1 MIVLNGTGRVADVV
15 ALADRRDQ
23 VSVSPKVLEA
33 VGRAHDQAADLS
45 TRFATYGRTTGVG
58 ANRITPVPPD
68 DPEYGMR
75 LLRSHAVDAGDPL
88 DDRTVRAMLAARLV
102 QLCVPGAGL
111 DSKILGGLER
121 MLNEDALPELLQ
133 YASIGTGDLAALA
146 GTALTL
152 IGERPATARL
162 APMEPWGADSALP
175 FMSSSA
181 LTVGRSCLALDE
193 LTRLERASS
202 VIYMLSFLALDGN
215 PSAFSSAAA
224 RAAAAPHVETVA
236 TRLRSLFADDRRPD
250 RSPAR
255 IQDPYG
261 LRVYP
266 VAQASVV
273 ASLDSL
279 VGQLERTLNTAQENP
294 LFDVEGD
301 EVVHHGAFY
310 QASLSLELDGT
321 TLALAL
327 TAPITHS
334 RIRMLNDPD
343 TNGGNAFLA
352 ADSEGSSG
360 LMMVEY
366 VAAGAIAEIRNA
378 AQPASVGTLVLSRGA
393 EEDATFAS
401 QGALQL
407 ERSVAAYRVLLCC
420 ELVGA
425 VRLLRQRRLDDRF
438 AGLLGEA
445 LALAADLPRED
456 EDRDLRGDLAEA
468 EVLLDDLGRLVP
480 DDNLRRDQPDR
491 FLPAVCAAAGHLEV
505 CPRVGRPVG
514 RRWPHCRRDDR
525 ELCLPDAG
533 LLALAALVRAAVFG
547 SSRSPDDRPA
557 SRLNVA
563 TPGRPDRAL

>member
-1 MIVLNGTGRVADVV
+1 MIELDGTGRVCDVV
-15 ALADRRDQ
+15 TLADGRDQ
-23 VSVSPKVLEA
+23 VSVSVKVVEA
-33 VGRAHDQAADLS
+33 VARVHDLAADLS
-45 TRFATYGRTTGVG
+45 TRFPTYGRTTGVG
-58 ANRITPVPPD
+58 ANRVTAIPAD

-88 DDRTVRAMLAARLV
+88 AERTVRSMLAARLI

-111 DSKILGGLER
+111 DPAILAGLER
-121 MLNEDALPELLQ
+121 MLNENALPELLQ

-162 APMEPWGADSALP
+162 APMPPWGADSALP

-181 LTVGRSCLALDE
+181 LTVGRSCLAVDE
-193 LTRLERASS
+193 LTRLEHASS

-215 PSAFSSAAA
+215 PSAFSPVAA
-224 RAAAAPHVETVA
+224 RAAAAPHVEKVA
-236 TRLRSLFADDRRPD
+236 TRLRSLFADGRPE

-279 VGQLERTLNTAQENP
+279 VGQLERTLNAAQENP

-301 EVVHHGAFY
+301 QVVHHGAFY
-310 QASLSLELDGT
+310 QASMSLELDGT

-352 ADSEGSSG
+352 ANADGSSG

-366 VAAGAIAEIRNA
+366 VAAGAIAEIRSS
-378 AQPASVGTLVLSRGA
+378 AQPASVGTLVLSRGS

-438 AGLLGEA
+438 AGVLGEA
-445 LALAADLPRED
+445 LALAAGLPRSD
-456 EDRDLRGDLAEA
+456 EDRDLRGDIGAADL
-468 EVLLDDLGRLVP
+468 LLDDLGRLSS
-480 DDNLRRDQPDR
+480 
-491 FLPAVCAAAGHLEV
+491 AGA
-505 CPRVGRPVG
+505 
-514 RRWPHCRRDDR
+514 WPTTSKDH
-525 ELCLPDAG
+525 
-533 LLALAALVRAAVFG
+533 
-547 SSRSPDDRPA
+547 
-557 SRLNVA
+557 
-563 TPGRPDRAL
+563 

>member
-1 MIVLNGTGRVADVV
+1 MIVLNGTGGIADVV

-23 VSVSPKVLEA
+23 VSVSPGVIGA
-33 VGRAHDQAADLS
+33 VTRVYDQAADLS

-58 ANRITPVPPD
+58 ANRISAVPAD
-68 DPEYGMR
+68 DPKYGMR

-88 DDRTVRAMLAARLV
+88 DDRTVRAMLAARLI

-111 DSKILGGLER
+111 DPKILGGLER

-152 IGERPATARL
+152 IGERPATSAL
-162 APMEPWGADSALP
+162 TPMEPWGADSALP

-181 LTVGRSCLALDE
+181 LTVGRSCLSLDE

-236 TRLRSLFADDRRPD
+236 ARLRSLLADDSRPD
-250 RSPAR
+250 RDPAR

-266 VAQASVV
+266 VAHASVV
-273 ASLDSL
+273 ASLGSL
-279 VGQLERTLNTAQENP
+279 AGQLERTLNTAQENP

-327 TAPITHS
+327 TSPITHS

-352 ADSEGSSG
+352 AGPEGSSG

-425 VRLLRQRRLDDRF
+425 VRLLRQRRIDDRF
-438 AGLLGEA
+438 TGVLGEA
-445 LALAADLPRED
+445 LALAADLPRND
-456 EDRDLRGDLAEA
+456 EDRDLRGDLAMA
-468 EVLLDDLGRLVP
+468 ESLLDEVGRLV
-480 DDNLRRDQPDR
+480 
-491 FLPAVCAAAGHLEV
+491 GE
-505 CPRVGRPVG
+505 
-514 RRWPHCRRDDR
+514 
-525 ELCLPDAG
+525 
-533 LLALAALVRAAVFG
+533 
-547 SSRSPDDRPA
+547 S
-557 SRLNVA
+557 
-563 TPGRPDRAL
+563 T

>member
-1 MIVLNGTGRVADVV
+1 VV
-15 ALADRRDQ
+15 ALADRRER
-23 VSVSPKVLEA
+23 VSVSPRVLKA
-33 VGRAHDQAADLS
+33 VGHAHEVAADLS

-58 ANRITPVPPD
+58 ANRATPVAPSD
-68 DPEYGMR
+68 SDYGMR

-88 DDRTVRAMLAARLV
+88 DDRTVRAMLAVRLI

-111 DSKILGGLER
+111 DPKILGGLEA

-133 YASIGTGDLAALA
+133 YASIGTGDLAPLA

-152 IGERPATARL
+152 IGERPASVPLT
-162 APMEPWGADSALP
+162 PMEPWGADSALP

-181 LTVGRSCLALDE
+181 LTVGRGCLALDE

-202 VIYMLSFLALDGN
+202 VIYLLSFLALDGN
-215 PSAFSSAAA
+215 PQPFASVAA
-224 RAAAAPHVETVA
+224 RAAAAPHVDTIA
-236 TRLRSLFADDRRPD
+236 NRLRSLLAASGRPD
-250 RSPAR
+250 RRPAR

-266 VAQASVV
+266 VAHASVV
-273 ASLDSL
+273 ASLHSL
-279 VGQLERTLNTAQENP
+279 EGQLKRTLNTAQENP
-294 LFDVEGD
+294 LFDIEND
-301 EVVHHGAFY
+301 AVVHHGAFY

-343 TNGGNAFLA
+343 TNGCNAFLA
-352 ADSEGSSG
+352 AGPVGSSG

-407 ERSVAAYRVLLCC
+407 ERSIAAYRVLLCC

-425 VRLLRQRRLDDRF
+425 VRLLRQRRLDDQF
-438 AGLLGEA
+438 EGVIGDA
-445 LALAADLPRED
+445 LALVADLPRND
-456 EDRDLRGDLAEA
+456 EDRDLRGDIALAES
-468 EVLLDDLGRLVP
+468 LLDDIGRLVP
-480 DDNLRRDQPDR
+480 Q
-491 FLPAVCAAAGHLEV
+491 
-505 CPRVGRPVG
+505 
-514 RRWPHCRRDDR
+514 
-525 ELCLPDAG
+525 
-533 LLALAALVRAAVFG
+533 
-547 SSRSPDDRPA
+547 
-557 SRLNVA
+557 
-563 TPGRPDRAL
+563 

>member
-1 MIVLNGTGRVADVV
+1 MIELNGAGRIGDVV

-23 VSVSPKVLEA
+23 VCVSPDVMAE
-33 VGRAHDQAADLS
+33 VGRVYGLAANLS
-45 TRFATYGRTTGVG
+45 ARFPTYGRTTGVG
-58 ANRITPVPPD
+58 ANRIAPVSSD
-68 DPEYGMR
+68 DPTYGMR

-88 DDRTVRAMLAARLV
+88 ADRTVRAMLAARLI
-102 QLCVPGAGL
+102 QLCIPGAGL
-111 DSKILGGLER
+111 DPTILGGLER
-121 MLNEDALPELLQ
+121 MLNDDALPEILQ

-152 IGERPATARL
+152 IGERPASAPL
-162 APMEPWGADSALP
+162 APMPHWGADSALP

-193 LTRLERASS
+193 LARLEKASS
-202 VIYMLSFLALDGN
+202 VIYMLSFAALEGN

-224 RAAAAPHVETVA
+224 RAAAAPYVEGVA
-236 TRLRSLFADDRRPD
+236 HRLRTLFADTRQAQRI
-250 RSPAR
+250 PAR

-273 ASLDSL
+273 ASLHSFAQQ
-279 VGQLERTLNTAQENP
+279 VERTLNAAQENP

-310 QASLSLELDGT
+310 QASLSLELDGM

-327 TAPITHS
+327 TSPITHS

-352 ADSEGSSG
+352 AGPEGSSG

-378 AQPASVGTLVLSRGA
+378 AQPASVGTLVLSRGM

-425 VRLLRQRRLDDRF
+425 VRLLRQRRLEAQL
-438 AGLLGEA
+438 AGVLGDA
-445 LALAADLPRED
+445 LELAGGLPRND
-456 EDRDLRGDLAEA
+456 EDRDLRGDIAVAET
-468 EVLLDDLGRLVP
+468 LLDGIGRLVP
-480 DDNLRRDQPDR
+480 TT
-491 FLPAVCAAAGHLEV
+491 PAAHL
-505 CPRVGRPVG
+505 
-514 RRWPHCRRDDR
+514 
-525 ELCLPDAG
+525 
-533 LLALAALVRAAVFG
+533 
-547 SSRSPDDRPA
+547 A
-557 SRLNVA
+557 S
-563 TPGRPDRAL
+563 TP